1 MSVSRH
7 VIQYAQGRAVRRIMR
22 SMPWIGGVV
31 ALATLGASMRRKG
44 IAGGALDTALDM
56 TPFVGALKNG
66 LEAVRGRDFV
76 PDRAPSL
83 AAPRRRT

>member
-1 MSVSRH
+1 
-7 VIQYAQGRAVRRIMR
+7 MR

-66 LEAVRGRDFV
+66 LEVVRGRDFV
-76 PDRAPSL
+76 PDRAATLPS
-83 AAPRRRT
+83 PIRRT

>member
-1 MSVSRH
+1 
-7 VIQYAQGRAVRRIMR
+7 
-22 SMPWIGGVV
+22 MPWIGGVV

-66 LEAVRGRDFV
+66 LEVVRGRDFV
-76 PDRAPSL
+76 PDRAATLPS
-83 AAPRRRT
+83 PIRRT